1 MCDIL
6 RNWTGFPVFVQKQ
19 GWEVF
24 IQKSRQLR
32 PVSLPEQLVEQS
44 TLTKRQL
51 ESLQSYLRVAIG
63 EMKYREATASGVS
76 KRVTVG
82 SYYRTVQQ
90 ARENVRKS
98 IVTLLVGLWIGVIK
112 VEDVRRLLDVAGG
125 GIGELSEEDSARL
138 VEVLRALVGR
148 IVT

>member
-1 MCDIL
+1 M
-6 RNWTGFPVFVQKQ
+6 QKQ

-63 EMKYREATASGVS
+63 EMKYREAAASGVS

-98 IVTLLVGLWIGVIK
+98 IVTLLIGLWMGVIK

>member
-63 EMKYREATASGVS
+63 EMKYREAAASGVS

-98 IVTLLVGLWIGVIK
+98 IVTLLIGLWMGVIK